1 MKEFKGPNLKAA
13 RYRSTALTFDNAKTH
28 KEFKAKYPHHS
39 SMDLQTFSNIIKVFN
54 GMLWKEVIDSRDGVQ
69 LPESLGHI
77 FIGTCPSPKRTNI
90 DFHTSAKHG
99 VTVQNRNWET
109 DNKIAK
115 IFYTNY
121 YEKYRF
127 ANRELWTF
135 SAVRQF
141 KRTVAKEYP
150 ESYQR
155 YLVMT
160 KDLRISSLYDKQ
172 KRKAYIEKASEKM
185 LEDYDEFKL
194 D

>member
-1 MKEFKGPNLKAA
+1 MKEFKVPDLKAA

-28 KEFKAKYPHHS
+28 KEFQAKYPHHS
-39 SMDLQTFSNIIKVFN
+39 DMESRTFSKIIKVFN
-54 GMLWKEVIDSRDGVQ
+54 GLIWRAVVENRDGVQ
-69 LPESLGHI
+69 LPESLGHL
-77 FIGTCPSPKRTNI
+77 FIGTCPAPKKTNI
-90 DFHTSAKHG
+90 NFHASAQHG
-99 VTVQNRNWET
+99 VAVQNRNWET

-135 SAVRQF
+135 QAVRQF

-155 YLVMT
+155 YVVMSP
-160 KDLRISSLYDKQ
+160 DLRISSLYRSILK
-172 KRKAYIEKASEKM
+172 KEYFLKKAEQQI
-185 LEDYDEFKL
+185 EDYDEFKI